1 MAKSKGKA
9 AKAPSPSDNA
19 AWTRSASQSLLKHKD
34 EARAMRDA
42 DMAVVRNAKGK
53 AKG

>member
-1 MAKSKGKA
+1 MKRKANPAK
-9 AKAPSPSDNA
+9 PRSPADGA
-19 AWTRSASQSLLKHKD
+19 AWSRTASDSLLKHKD